1 MNFHYK
7 RQFMILIIRKI
18 ALSAHRRF
26 ALAGLFLLICLAV
39 APLHRAAAQNDTVPS
54 KPKREREWKLS
65 DYLQIHGFVDT
76 QYGHEWQ
83 RENAGALTQSDVI
96 MLRRARFEF
105 SGKFHPMLDFR
116 LQADLAF
123 TPRLLDAWL
132 RVKFCKYAHL
142 WIGQIKTPY
151 TMDNFLTP
159 LDLEFV
165 ELSQS
170 VAALAGF
177 VDVSGIPEYANGLEI
192 GAMLSGTLA
201 DYERNGER
209 IPILNY
215 YAGIF
220 GGAGINIRKDN
231 LSKDFSARLDFFPFV
246 KNFRLSGSVY
256 YGNYPL
262 FPERN
267 APRHRWSAG
276 AEYSGKHWTAR
287 AEYLQGKTGVE
298 NQQFTFP
305 EDSVYI
311 VNTQGLYAFVGY
323 WFYTGWGKKSA
334 MTQRIRPLFR
344 YDYIVRDR
352 QIPSTTAHYF
362 SFDLEWWPEEHVRV
376 HLDYTLKRR
385 AEYQKLGHALAAKVT
400 VRF

>member
-1 MNFHYK
+1 
-7 RQFMILIIRKI
+7 MIYICKHSPLRFFF
-18 ALSAHRRF
+18 LSLLLLLF
-26 ALAGLFLLICLAV
+26 VGSAG
-39 APLHRAAAQNDTVPS
+39 AQTDSLPAKKVRNRD
-54 KPKREREWKLS
+54 WKLS

-76 QYGHEWQ
+76 QYDYTRQ
-83 RENAGALTQSDVI
+83 REDDGKLSQQSVI
-96 MLRRARFEF
+96 MLRRARFDF
-105 SGKFHPMLDFR
+105 SGQFHPMLDFR

-151 TMDNFLTP
+151 TMDNFLSP

-177 VDVSGIPEYANGLEI
+177 VDISGIPEYANGLEI

-201 DYERNGER
+201 DYKRGDER

-231 LSKDFSARLDFFPFV
+231 LSKDFSARLDFYPFV

-262 FPERN
+262 YPERN
-267 APRHRWSAG
+267 APRNRWSAG
-276 AEYSGKHWTAR
+276 AEYLGKHWTAR
-287 AEYLQGKTGVE
+287 TEYLQGTTGIAEDDPMTV
-298 NQQFTFP
+298 
-305 EDSVYI
+305 DSVYL
-311 VNTQGLYAFVGY
+311 VKTRGLYAFVGY
-323 WFYTGWGKKSA
+323 WFYMGWGSKSVVE
-334 MTQRIRPLFR
+334 QRIRPLFR
-344 YDYIVRDR
+344 YDYYVRD
-352 QIPSTTAHYF
+352 QLEPLTTSHYF

-376 HLDYTLKRR
+376 HLDYTLKCR
-385 AEYQKLGHALAAKVT
+385 AAYQKPGHTLAAKVS

>member
-1 MNFHYK
+1 MVVRAQTIH
-7 RQFMILIIRKI
+7 LC
-18 ALSAHRRF
+18 L
-26 ALAGLFLLICLAV
+26 LFLLLVGSA
-39 APLHRAAAQNDTVPS
+39 RAQTDSLPAKKVRNYD
-54 KPKREREWKLS
+54 WKLS

-76 QYGHEWQ
+76 QYDYTRQ
-83 RENAGALTQSDVI
+83 REDDGSLSQHSVI
-96 MLRRARFEF
+96 MLRRARFDF

-116 LQADLAF
+116 LQADMAF

-142 WIGQIKTPY
+142 WVGQIKTPY
-151 TMDNFLTP
+151 TMDNFLSP
-159 LDLEFV
+159 LDLEFM

-177 VDVSGIPEYANGLEI
+177 LDISGIPEYTNGLEI
-192 GAMLSGTLA
+192 GMMLSGTLA
-201 DYERNGER
+201 DYKRGDER

-231 LSKDFSARLDFFPFV
+231 MSKDFSARLDFYPFV
-246 KNFRLSGSVY
+246 KNFRLSGSIY

-267 APRHRWSAG
+267 APRNRWSCG
-276 AEYSGKHWTAR
+276 AEYLGKHWTAR
-287 AEYLQGKTGVE
+287 AEYLQGTTGVA
-298 NQQFTFP
+298 
-305 EDSVYI
+305 EDDPKTVDSMYLVK
-311 VNTQGLYAFVGY
+311 TQGLYAFVGY
-323 WFYTGWGKKSA
+323 WFYMGWGSKSNVQ
-334 MTQRIRPLFR
+334 QRLRPLFR
-344 YDYIVRDR
+344 YDYYVHD
-352 QIPSTTAHYF
+352 QLEPLTTSHYF

-376 HLDYTLKRR
+376 LLDYTLKHR
-385 AEYQKLGHALAAKVT
+385 ADHQKLGHTLAAKVS

>member
-1 MNFHYK
+1 MLNMLTLCFGIRRVLSK
-7 RQFMILIIRKI
+7 RATFVAFLC
-18 ALSAHRRF
+18 L
-26 ALAGLFLLICLAV
+26 LFLVPCV
-39 APLHRAAAQNDTVPS
+39 KAQQDSIVPAS
-54 KPKREREWKLS
+54 KQRRDWKLS
-65 DYLQIHGFVDT
+65 DYLQVHGFVDT
-76 QYGHEWQ
+76 QYGHDWQ
-83 RENAGALTQSDVI
+83 REDNGTLVQSDVI
-96 MLRRARFEF
+96 MLRRARFDF
-105 SGKFHPMLDFR
+105 SGRFHPMIDFR
-116 LQADLAF
+116 LQADMAF

-151 TMDNFLTP
+151 TMDNFLSP

-177 VDVSGIPEYANGLEI
+177 VDVTGIPEYANGLEI

-201 DYERNGER
+201 DYKRGDER

-215 YAGIF
+215 YAGVF

-231 LSKDFSARLDFFPFV
+231 LSKDFSARLDFYPFV
-246 KNFRLSGSVY
+246 KDFRLSGSVY

-262 FPERN
+262 YKERN
-267 APRHRWSAG
+267 APRNRWSAG
-276 AEYSGKHWTAR
+276 AEYLGKHWTAR
-287 AEYLQGKTGVE
+287 AEYLQGTTGIAEDDPMTV
-298 NQQFTFP
+298 
-305 EDSVYI
+305 DSVYL
-311 VNTQGLYAFVGY
+311 VKTRGLYAFVGY
-323 WFYTGWGKKSA
+323 WFYMGWGSKSNVQ
-334 MTQRIRPLFR
+334 QRIRPLFR
-344 YDYIVRDR
+344 YDYYVRDR
-352 QIPSTTAHYF
+352 QIPESTAHYF

-385 AEYQKLGHALAAKVT
+385 AAYEKLGHSLAAKVS

>member
-1 MNFHYK
+1 
-7 RQFMILIIRKI
+7 MILIMSYIRKFARPCFVQLPLVAI
-18 ALSAHRRF
+18 LVLSLSPFAPLSA
-26 ALAGLFLLICLAV
+26 
-39 APLHRAAAQNDTVPS
+39 QSDTLTG
-54 KPKREREWKLS
+54 KQKRERVWKLS

-76 QYGHEWQ
+76 QYGHDWQ
-83 RENAGALTQSDVI
+83 RENDGTLTQSDVI
-96 MLRRARFEF
+96 MLRRARFDF
-105 SGKFHPMLDFR
+105 SGQVHPMLDFR

-151 TMDNFLTP
+151 TMDNFLSP

-165 ELSQS
+165 ELSLS

-177 VDVSGIPEYANGLEI
+177 VDISGIPEYANGLEI

-201 DYERNGER
+201 DYKRGDER

-231 LSKDFSARLDFFPFV
+231 LSKDFSARLDFYPFV

-262 FPERN
+262 YKERN
-267 APRHRWSAG
+267 APRNRWSGG
-276 AEYSGKHWTAR
+276 AEYLGKHWTAR
-287 AEYLQGKTGVE
+287 AEYLQGTTGIAEDDPTTV
-298 NQQFTFP
+298 
-305 EDSVYI
+305 DSVYL
-311 VNTQGLYAFVGY
+311 VKTRGLYAFVGY
-323 WFYTGWGKKSA
+323 WFYMGWGSKSKVQ
-334 MTQRIRPLFR
+334 QRIRPLFR
-344 YDYIVRDR
+344 YDYYVRD
-352 QIPSTTAHYF
+352 QHDPSTTAHYF

-385 AEYQKLGHALAAKVT
+385 AAYEKLGHSLAAKVS

>member
-1 MNFHYK
+1 MVLIMNN
-7 RQFMILIIRKI
+7 IRKV
-18 ALSAHRRF
+18 SYSC
-26 ALAGLFLLICLAV
+26 FLLLSIVFAFVLSFC
-39 APLHRAAAQNDTVPS
+39 PLNHAFGQTDTLS
-54 KPKREREWKLS
+54 GKQKKERDWKIS
-65 DYLQIHGFVDT
+65 DFIQIHGFVDT

-83 RENAGALTQSDVI
+83 RENDGTLTQSDVI

-105 SGKFHPMLDFR
+105 SGKFHPMIDFR
-116 LQADLAF
+116 LQADMAF
-123 TPRLLDAWL
+123 TPRLMDAWL

-159 LDLEFV
+159 LELEFV

-177 VDVSGIPEYANGLEI
+177 IDITGIPEYANGLEI
-192 GAMLSGTLA
+192 GAMLSGTLV
-201 DYERNGER
+201 DYKQGDER
-209 IPILNY
+209 IPILKY

-231 LSKDFSARLDFFPFV
+231 LSKDFSARLDFYPFV

-262 FPERN
+262 YKERN
-267 APRHRWSAG
+267 APRNRWSAG
-276 AEYSGKHWTAR
+276 TEYLGKHWTAR
-287 AEYLQGKTGVE
+287 AEYLQGTTGIAE
-298 NQQFTFP
+298 DDPMTL
-305 EDSVYI
+305 DSVYL
-311 VNTQGLYAFVGY
+311 VKTRGLYAFVGY
-323 WFYTGWGKKSA
+323 WFYMGWGSKSNVQ
-334 MTQRIRPLFR
+334 QRIRPLFR
-344 YDYIVRDR
+344 YDYYVHDR
-352 QIPSTTAHYF
+352 QIPETTAHYF

-385 AEYQKLGHALAAKVT
+385 AAYEKLGHSLAAKVS

>member
-1 MNFHYK
+1 MRSIVPCSFH
-7 RQFMILIIRKI
+7 R
-18 ALSAHRRF
+18 SA
-26 ALAGLFLLICLAV
+26 LICFSTLLLLTFCLSYQAT
-39 APLHRAAAQNDTVPS
+39 AQSQADTLPA
-54 KPKREREWKLS
+54 KAKRTRDWKLS

-76 QYGHEWQ
+76 QYDHEWQ
-83 RENAGALTQSDVI
+83 RENDGTMTQRDVI

-116 LQADLAF
+116 LQADMV
-123 TPRLLDAWL
+123 DAWL

-159 LDLEFV
+159 LQLEFV

-170 VAALAGF
+170 VALLAGF
-177 VDVSGIPEYANGLEI
+177 TDVSGIPESANGREI
-192 GAMLSGTLA
+192 GAMLSGTLV
-201 DYERNGER
+201 DYKRGDER

-231 LSKDFSARLDFFPFV
+231 LSKDFSARLDFYPFV
-246 KNFRLSGSVY
+246 KNFRLSGSFY

-262 FPERN
+262 YKERN
-267 APRHRWSAG
+267 APRNRWSCG
-276 AEYSGKHWTAR
+276 AEYLGKHWTTR
-287 AEYLQGKTGVE
+287 AEYLQGTTGIAEDDPV
-298 NQQFTFP
+298 TV
-305 EDSVYI
+305 DSVYL
-311 VNTQGLYAFVGY
+311 VKTRGLYAFVGY
-323 WFYTGWGKKSA
+323 WFYMGWGSKSNVQ
-334 MTQRIRPLFR
+334 QRIRPLFR
-344 YDYIVRDR
+344 YDYYVGDW
-352 QIPSTTAHYF
+352 QEPLTTSHYF

-385 AEYQKLGHALAAKVT
+385 AAYEKLGHSLAAKVS

>member
-1 MNFHYK
+1 MVLIMNN
-7 RQFMILIIRKI
+7 IRKVPCSCFVL
-18 ALSAHRRF
+18 LSLVF
-26 ALAGLFLLICLAV
+26 AFVLSFC
-39 APLHRAAAQNDTVPS
+39 PLNHAFGQNDTLS
-54 KPKREREWKLS
+54 GKQKKERDWKIS
-65 DYLQIHGFVDT
+65 DFIQIHGFVDT

-83 RENAGALTQSDVI
+83 RENEGTLTQSDVI

-105 SGKFHPMLDFR
+105 SGKFHPMIDFR
-116 LQADLAF
+116 LQADMAF
-123 TPRLLDAWL
+123 TPRLMDAWL

-159 LDLEFV
+159 LELEFV

-192 GAMLSGTLA
+192 GAMLSGTLV
-201 DYERNGER
+201 DYKQGDER
-209 IPILNY
+209 IPILKY

-231 LSKDFSARLDFFPFV
+231 LSKDFSARLDFYPFV

-262 FPERN
+262 YKERN
-267 APRHRWSAG
+267 APRNRWSAG
-276 AEYSGKHWTAR
+276 TEYLGKHWTAR
-287 AEYLQGKTGVE
+287 AEYLQGTTGIAE
-298 NQQFTFP
+298 DDPMTL
-305 EDSVYI
+305 DSVYL
-311 VNTQGLYAFVGY
+311 VKTQGLYAFVGY
-323 WFYTGWGKKSA
+323 WFYMGWGSKSNVQ
-334 MTQRIRPLFR
+334 QRIRPLFR
-344 YDYIVRDR
+344 YDYYVRDR
-352 QIPSTTAHYF
+352 QIPKTTAHYF

-385 AEYQKLGHALAAKVT
+385 AAYEKLGHSLAAKVS

>member
-1 MNFHYK
+1 MLNMLALCFGIRRILSK
-7 RQFMILIIRKI
+7 RTTVVAFLC
-18 ALSAHRRF
+18 L
-26 ALAGLFLLICLAV
+26 LFLVPCV
-39 APLHRAAAQNDTVPS
+39 KAQQDSIVPAS
-54 KPKREREWKLS
+54 KQRRDWKLS
-65 DYLQIHGFVDT
+65 DYLQVHGFVDT
-76 QYGHEWQ
+76 QYGHDWQ
-83 RENAGALTQSDVI
+83 REDNGTLVQSDVI
-96 MLRRARFEF
+96 MLRRARFDF
-105 SGKFHPMLDFR
+105 SGRFHPMIDFR
-116 LQADLAF
+116 LQADMAF

-151 TMDNFLTP
+151 TMDNFLSP

-201 DYERNGER
+201 DYKRGDER

-215 YAGIF
+215 YAGVF

-231 LSKDFSARLDFFPFV
+231 LSKDFSARLDFYPFV
-246 KNFRLSGSVY
+246 KDFRLSGSVY

-262 FPERN
+262 NKERN
-267 APRHRWSAG
+267 APRNRWSAG
-276 AEYSGKHWTAR
+276 AEYLGKHWTAR
-287 AEYLQGKTGVE
+287 AEYLQGTTGIAKDDPMTV
-298 NQQFTFP
+298 
-305 EDSVYI
+305 DSVYL
-311 VNTQGLYAFVGY
+311 VKTRGLYAFVGY
-323 WFYTGWGKKSA
+323 WFYMGWGSKSNVQ
-334 MTQRIRPLFR
+334 QRIRPLFR
-344 YDYIVRDR
+344 YDYYVRDW
-352 QIPSTTAHYF
+352 QIPESTAHYF

-385 AEYQKLGHALAAKVT
+385 AAYEKLGHSLAAKVS

>member
-1 MNFHYK
+1 MRCLK
-7 RQFMILIIRKI
+7 
-18 ALSAHRRF
+18 SASRCFSAIVRLLF
-26 ALAGLFLLICLAV
+26 VLVAIVVPITIVSAQSDTLAGK
-39 APLHRAAAQNDTVPS
+39 Q
-54 KPKREREWKLS
+54 KKERIWKLS

-76 QYGHEWQ
+76 QYGHDWQ
-83 RENAGALTQSDVI
+83 REDDGTLTQNDVI
-96 MLRRARFEF
+96 MLRRARFDF

-151 TMDNFLTP
+151 TMDNFLSP

-201 DYERNGER
+201 DCKRGDER

-220 GGAGINIRKDN
+220 GGACINIRKDN
-231 LSKDFSARLDFFPFV
+231 LSKDFSARLDFYPFV

-262 FPERN
+262 YKERN
-267 APRHRWSAG
+267 APRNRWSGG
-276 AEYSGKHWTAR
+276 AEYLGKHWTAR
-287 AEYLQGKTGVE
+287 AEYLQGTTGIAEDDPTTV
-298 NQQFTFP
+298 
-305 EDSVYI
+305 DSVYL
-311 VNTQGLYAFVGY
+311 VNTRGLYAFVGY
-323 WFYTGWGKKSA
+323 WFYMGWGSKSNVQ
-334 MTQRIRPLFR
+334 QRIRPLFR
-344 YDYIVRDR
+344 YDYYVHDR
-352 QIPSTTAHYF
+352 QIPETTAHYF

-385 AEYQKLGHALAAKVT
+385 AAYEKLGHSMAAKVS

>member
-1 MNFHYK
+1 M
-7 RQFMILIIRKI
+7 LIMRDMQK
-18 ALSAHRRF
+18 SSRF
-26 ALAGLFLLICLAV
+26 RLASWGFVFLLLTASIPLTRVV
-39 APLHRAAAQNDTVPS
+39 AQSDTIAGKQKKV
-54 KPKREREWKLS
+54 RDWKLS

-76 QYGHEWQ
+76 QYGHDWQ
-83 RENAGALTQSDVI
+83 CEDDGTLTQSDVI
-96 MLRRARFEF
+96 MLRRARFDF

-151 TMDNFLTP
+151 TMDNFLSP

-177 VDVSGIPEYANGLEI
+177 MDISGIPEYANGLEI

-201 DYERNGER
+201 DYKRGDER

-231 LSKDFSARLDFFPFV
+231 LSKDFSARLDFYPFV
-246 KNFRLSGSVY
+246 RNFRLSGSVY

-262 FPERN
+262 YKDRN
-267 APRHRWSAG
+267 APRNRWSAG
-276 AEYSGKHWTAR
+276 AEYLGKHWTAR
-287 AEYLQGKTGVE
+287 AEYLQGTTGIAEDDPMTV
-298 NQQFTFP
+298 
-305 EDSVYI
+305 DSVYL
-311 VNTQGLYAFVGY
+311 VKTRGLYAFVGY
-323 WFYTGWGKKSA
+323 WFYTGWGSKSNVQ
-334 MTQRIRPLFR
+334 QRIRPLFR
-344 YDYIVRDR
+344 YDYYVGD
-352 QIPSTTAHYF
+352 QHEPTTTSHYF

-385 AEYQKLGHALAAKVT
+385 TAYEKLGHSLAAKVS

>member
-1 MNFHYK
+1 MSHFYK
-7 RQFMILIIRKI
+7 MVNGR
-18 ALSAHRRF
+18 
-26 ALAGLFLLICLAV
+26 LAAIFLFVTLFEI
-39 APLHRAAAQNDTVPS
+39 PMAQAQTDTIP
-54 KPKREREWKLS
+54 PKLKKERVWKLS
-65 DYLQIHGFVDT
+65 DYLQVHGFVDA
-76 QYGHEWQ
+76 QYDYALQ
-83 RENAGALTQSDVI
+83 PENNGTMTKKSVM

-105 SGKFHPMLDFR
+105 TGQFHPMLDFR

-151 TMDNFLTP
+151 TMDNFLSP

-177 VDVSGIPEYANGLEI
+177 NDISGIPEYANGMEI
-192 GAMLSGTLA
+192 GAMLSGTLV
-201 DYERNGER
+201 DYKKGDER

-220 GGAGINIRKDN
+220 GGAGINIKKDN
-231 LSKDFSARLDFFPFV
+231 LSKDFSARIDFYPFV

-262 FPERN
+262 YKDRDVPRN
-267 APRHRWSAG
+267 RWSGG
-276 AEYSGKHWTAR
+276 AEYKGKHWTAR
-287 AEYLQGKTGVE
+287 AEYLQGVTGIAE
-298 NQQFTFP
+298 DDPMTA
-305 EDSVYI
+305 DSVYL
-311 VNTQGLYAFVGY
+311 VNTKGLYAFVGY
-323 WFYTGWGKKSA
+323 WFYMGWGSKSNVQ
-334 MTQRIRPLFR
+334 QRIRPLFR
-344 YDYIVRDR
+344 YDYYVGDKNN
-352 QIPSTTAHYF
+352 PFSKTNYF

-376 HLDYTLKRR
+376 HLDYTLKCR
-385 AEYQKLGHALAAKVT
+385 ADHKKPGHTFAAKVS

>member
-1 MNFHYK
+1 MRYIKKFLHSDCATVSLFFILTLLLFSFSGAFAQTDTLPAKEK
-7 RQFMILIIRKI
+7 RVR
-18 ALSAHRRF
+18 
-26 ALAGLFLLICLAV
+26 V
-39 APLHRAAAQNDTVPS
+39 
-54 KPKREREWKLS
+54 WKLS

-76 QYGHEWQ
+76 QYDYGLQ
-83 RENAGALTQSDVI
+83 PENDGSVTKNSVI
-96 MLRRARFEF
+96 MLRRARFDF
-105 SGKFHPMLDFR
+105 SGQLHPMLDFR

-151 TMDNFLTP
+151 TMDNFLSP

-177 VDVSGIPEYANGLEI
+177 NDISGIPEYANGLEI
-192 GAMLSGTLA
+192 GAMLSGTLV
-201 DYERNGER
+201 DYRIGDER

-220 GGAGINIRKDN
+220 GGGGINIKKDN
-231 LSKDFSARLDFFPFV
+231 LSKDFSARLDFYPFV

-256 YGNYPL
+256 LGNYPL
-262 FPERN
+262 FKDRN
-267 APRHRWSAG
+267 APRNRWSGG
-276 AEYSGKHWTAR
+276 AEYLGKHWTAR
-287 AEYLQGKTGVE
+287 AEYLQGTTGIAD
-298 NQQFTFP
+298 FDP
-305 EDSVYI
+305 GAADSVYL
-311 VNTQGLYAFVGY
+311 VKTRGLYAFVGY
-323 WFYTGWGKKSA
+323 WFYMGWGSKSN
-334 MTQRIRPLFR
+334 MVQRLRPLFR
-344 YDYIVRDR
+344 YDYYVRDN
-352 QIPSTTAHYF
+352 QIPTTTTHYF

-376 HLDYTLKRR
+376 HLDYTLKCR
-385 AEYQKLGHALAAKVT
+385 ADHQKPGHTLAAKVS